1 MHNVF
6 DQNQCSLFNVSN
18 VLRVYREVIGRRH
31 KENVKYEN
39 EYLQNF
45 YLSDYVMLGLTSYLT
60 DMK

>member
-45 YLSDYVMLGLTSYLT
+45 YLSDYVMHGLT
-60 DMK
+60 